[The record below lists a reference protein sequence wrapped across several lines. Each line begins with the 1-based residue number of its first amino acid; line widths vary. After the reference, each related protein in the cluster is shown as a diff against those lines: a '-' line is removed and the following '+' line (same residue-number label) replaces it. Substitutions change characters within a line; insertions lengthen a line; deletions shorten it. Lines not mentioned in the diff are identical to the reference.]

1 MKAGQQNVG
10 SHTAFVD
17 SVSGES
23 VLEMASD
30 ANGVKFIAYRLY
42 DSQGTL
48 AAESNGFKRL
58 RRGLSI
64 RCKGGEQ
71 LLHIP
76 KVAGEPM
83 QYCLYGPSGNLLTRS
98 DGQRTRIFGVLR
110 MNGAAKGWTLPMAE
124 EPTAGG

>member
-1 MKAGQQNVG
+1 MKAGQQSVG

-17 SVSGES
+17 SISGEA

-30 ANGVKFIAYRLY
+30 AEGVEFISYRLY
-42 DSQGTL
+42 DANGGL
-48 AAESNGFKRL
+48 AAESHGFKRL

-64 RCKGGEQ
+64 SCKGGEL

-76 KVAGEPM
+76 KKAGEPM
-83 QYCLYGPSGNLLTRS
+83 QYCLYSPNGSLLTRS

-110 MNGAAKGWTLPMAE
+110 MNGMAKGWSLPMAE
-124 EPTAGG
+124 ESVAAG

>member
-1 MKAGQQNVG
+1 MKAGQRNVG

-17 SVSGES
+17 SISGEA

-30 ANGVKFIAYRLY
+30 GDGVEFIAYRLY
-42 DSQGTL
+42 DAQGTL
-48 AAESNGFKRL
+48 TAESKGFKRL

-64 RCKGGEQ
+64 SCKGGQQ

-76 KVAGEPM
+76 ARAEEPM
-83 QYCLYGPSGNLLTRS
+83 QYCLYGPGGNLLTTS

-110 MNGAAKGWTLPMAE
+110 MNGVAKGWTLPVAE
-124 EPTAGG
+124 ESVAAG